1 MKRTIGFLACCALL
15 LSGLFTMLAPLGT
28 VAGTEEIAAEVA
40 KGLENGGFLAL
51 YGEMGAGKT
60 AFVRGLVKALCPECL
75 PLVHS
80 PTFAIVNEY
89 AGDVITIYHFDLY
102 RLKDGDDL
110 ISTGFYD
117 YRDRGGIIV
126 TEWSE
131 LFEED
136 IPEDALKLKIEI
148 LGEKSRRFT
157 LC

>member
-1 MKRTIGFLACCALL
+1 MKEFYSQNLTDTDA
-15 LSGLFTMLAPLGT
+15 
-28 VAGTEEIAAEVA
+28 VAAEIASLLKPGDV
-40 KGLENGGFLAL
+40 LAL

-89 AGDVITIYHFDLY
+89 EGDTLSVYHYDLY
-102 RLKDGDDL
+102 RIADEDDL
-110 ISTGFYD
+110 YSTGYF
-117 YRDRGGIIV
+117 DRLGGKGIVV

-131 LFEED
+131 LID
-136 IPEDALKLKIEI
+136 GAIPADAYRLKIEKA
-148 LGEKSRRFT
+148 GETERKFV

>member
-1 MKRTIGFLACCALL
+1 MKEFYSKN
-15 LSGLFTMLAPLGT
+15 LSDTDA
-28 VAGTEEIAAEVA
+28 IAAEIASLLKLGDV
-40 KGLENGGFLAL
+40 LAL

-89 AGDVITIYHFDLY
+89 EGDTLTVYHYDLY
-102 RLKDGDDL
+102 RIADEDDL
-110 ISTGFYD
+110 YSTGYF
-117 YRDRGGIIV
+117 DRLGGKGIVV

-131 LFEED
+131 LID
-136 IPEDALKLKIEI
+136 GAIPADAYRLRIEKA
-148 LGEKSRRFT
+148 GETERKFT

>member
-1 MKRTIGFLACCALL
+1 MKEFYSKN
-15 LSGLFTMLAPLGT
+15 LSDTDA
-28 VAGTEEIAAEVA
+28 IAAEIASLLKPGDV
-40 KGLENGGFLAL
+40 LAL

-89 AGDVITIYHFDLY
+89 EGDTLTVYHYDLY
-102 RLKDGDDL
+102 RIADEDDL
-110 ISTGFYD
+110 YSTGYF
-117 YRDRGGIIV
+117 DRLGGKGIVV

-131 LFEED
+131 LID
-136 IPEDALKLKIEI
+136 GAIPADAYRLRIEKA
-148 LGEKSRRFT
+148 GETERKFP

>member
-1 MKRTIGFLACCALL
+1 MKEFY
-15 LSGLFTMLAPLGT
+15 SKNLFDTDA
-28 VAGTEEIAAEVA
+28 IAAEIASLLKPGDV
-40 KGLENGGFLAL
+40 LAL

-89 AGDVITIYHFDLY
+89 EGDTLTVYHYDLY
-102 RLKDGDDL
+102 RIADEDDL
-110 ISTGFYD
+110 YSTGYF
-117 YRDRGGIIV
+117 DRLGGKGIVV

-131 LFEED
+131 LID
-136 IPEDALKLKIEI
+136 GAIPADAYRLRIEKA
-148 LGEKSRRFT
+148 GETERKFT

>member
-1 MKRTIGFLACCALL
+1 MQQFISKSIKD
-15 LSGLFTMLAPLGT
+15 
-28 VAGTEEIAAEVA
+28 TEEIAAEAA
-40 KGLENGGFLAL
+40 KGLEKGGFLAL

-89 AGDVITIYHFDLY
+89 AGENITVYHFDLY
-102 RLKDGDDL
+102 RLTDEDDL
-110 ISTGFYD
+110 LSTGFYD
-117 YRDRGGIIV
+117 YIDGRSVIV

-131 LFEED
+131 LFKNA
-136 IPEDALKLKIEI
+136 IPPEAVRLKIEI
-148 LGEKSRRFT
+148 LGETERRFT